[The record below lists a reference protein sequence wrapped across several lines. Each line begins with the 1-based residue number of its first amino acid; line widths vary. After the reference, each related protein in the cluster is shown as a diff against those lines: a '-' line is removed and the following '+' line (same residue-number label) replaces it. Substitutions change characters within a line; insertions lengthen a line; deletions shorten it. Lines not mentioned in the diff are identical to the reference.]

1 MLLFLKQVDI
11 EAVMKG
17 YFPMIQKTIESF
29 LPRQINEEW
38 IRKLLGAPSFENH
51 PDTLTEAISKPIYEI
66 LDRGGKRWRSVLV
79 LLIGE
84 VMGKTAESV
93 ADFIIISEII
103 HNGTLVI
110 DDIEDKS
117 DMRRGKPCLHLV
129 YPPDIAINA
138 GNGKQ
143 WKWK

>member
-1 MLLFLKQVDI
+1 MN
-11 EAVMKG
+11 G
-17 YFPMIQKTIESF
+17 YFPLIKQTIEKF

-38 IRKLLGAPSFENH
+38 IRSMLGSPSFKNH
-51 PDTLTEAISKPIYEI
+51 PETLTEAISKPIWEI

-93 ADFIIISEII
+93 ADFIVVSEII

-117 DMRRGKPCLHLV
+117 EMRRGKPCLHLV

-138 GNGKQ
+138 GNGNQK
-143 WKWK
+143 KKICFGCL